1 MHVVLSIDNG
11 LLIGNDVPELWGKV
25 NERES
30 VSKIAIN
37 LESKE
42 EAERMFDLLSE
53 WGEIEVPIGDSS
65 WNSCFGMFQ
74 DNMEL
79 SGLLN
84 ILKVKRN

>member
-53 WGEIEVPIGDSS
+53 
-65 WNSCFGMFQ
+65 
-74 DNMEL
+74 
-79 SGLLN
+79 
-84 ILKVKRN
+84 